1 MRKYNTPELELF
13 RLTAA
18 IYTVSEEA
26 EYDKNWDDYM
36 EEDAVDGTSDDAE

>member
-26 EYDKNWDDYM
+26 EYDDNWDDYM
-36 EEDAVDGTSDDAE
+36 EEDANGTSDDAK

>member
-1 MRKYNTPELELF
+1 MRKYHTPELELF

-26 EYDKNWDDYM
+26 EYDDNWDDYM
-36 EEDAVDGTSDDAE
+36 EEDANSTSDDAK